1 MVPWDPV
8 LKKKLLNSVLVGPVN
23 SIRDS
28 QKKNTSIGKRASQTE
43 AWYHEA
49 NMYTVH
55 ILRKL

>member
-23 SIRDS
+23 SVRDS
-28 QKKNTSIGKRASQTE
+28 QKKNASIGKRASQTE
-43 AWYHEA
+43 AWYYEA